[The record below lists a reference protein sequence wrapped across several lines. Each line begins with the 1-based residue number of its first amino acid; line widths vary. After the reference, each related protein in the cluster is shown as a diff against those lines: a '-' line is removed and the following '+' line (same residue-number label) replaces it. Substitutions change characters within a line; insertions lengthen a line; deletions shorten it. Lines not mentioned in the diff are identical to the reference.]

1 MPKGGIIEPMGV
13 PAEKLR
19 HAITDYYRIEND
31 AATKHEF
38 WDGRILARFSASP
51 GHAKIAANISAC
63 LWNRLRGKR
72 CQPYT
77 SDLRIRVVG
86 QQRTVYPDISIIC
99 GEIEKDP
106 NDRSGNTVLN
116 PRLVVEVVSPSTEA
130 YDRGNKFAAYRLIP
144 SLSEYVLVSQLEPRV
159 ETFLRQDDGTWSL
172 ASYTGVEATAKM
184 RSIGVEIPLEEI
196 FAGITFEPPVYPLDE
211 KHLE

>member
-1 MPKGGIIEPMGV
+1 MGV

-19 HAITDYYRIEND
+19 HSITDYYRIEND
-31 AATKHEF
+31 ATTKHEF
-38 WDGRILARFSASP
+38 WDGQILAMSGGSP
-51 GHAKIAANISAC
+51 VHAKIAMNIGAC
-63 LWNRLRGKR
+63 LWNRLRGKP

-77 SDLRIRVVG
+77 SDLRVRVSG
-86 QQRTVYPDISIIC
+86 HPRTVYPDVSIIC

-106 NDRSGNTVLN
+106 DDRSGNTVLN

-172 ASYTGVEATAKM
+172 ASHSGVEVTAKL

-196 FAGITFEPPVYPLDE
+196 FAGIVFEPPVYPSDE
-211 KHLE
+211 KHQE